1 MIIRQETNKDYSE
14 IYNLIKTAFET
25 AEVKDGD
32 EQDFAV
38 QLRESENY
46 IPELALIVEKEGK
59 LIGHI
64 MFTKLNID
72 TPNGYFEALL
82 LAPIAILLEYRN
94 QGVGSLLIRE
104 GLKLAKDMNY
114 SAVFLCGDPAY
125 YNRLGFKE
133 TSEFG
138 VKNGCSIPDQ
148 YVMAYELKEG
158 VLRSINGTANFC

>member
-1 MIIRQETNKDYSE
+1 MIIRQETKNDYSE

-25 AEVKDGD
+25 AKVKDGD

-38 QLRESENY
+38 QLRASQNY
-46 IPELALIVEKEGK
+46 IPELALVAEKDGK

-72 TPNGYFEALL
+72 TPNGVFEVLL
-82 LAPIAILLEYRN
+82 LAPIAILLEYRS
-94 QGVGSLLIRE
+94 QGIGSLLIKE
-104 GLKLAKDMNY
+104 GFRLAKEMGY
-114 SAVFLCGDPAY
+114 TAIFLCGDPAY
-125 YNRLGFKE
+125 YSKLGFKE

-148 YVMAYELKEG
+148 YVLAYELEEG
-158 VLRSINGTANFC
+158 ILRKINATASFC